1 MGTLDRRAMSGQARI
16 PVINTLKDLRAWR
29 QDKRDKRQEVGV
41 VPTVGLIY
49 ALREVQE
56 TEM

>member
-1 MGTLDRRAMSGQARI
+1 MGTLGRRAMSGQARI